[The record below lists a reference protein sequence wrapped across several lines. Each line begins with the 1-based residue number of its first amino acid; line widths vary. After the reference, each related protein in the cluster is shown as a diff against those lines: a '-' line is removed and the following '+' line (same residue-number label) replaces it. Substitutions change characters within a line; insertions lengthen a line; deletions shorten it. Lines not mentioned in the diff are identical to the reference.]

1 VTWEVEEASG
11 SAADFHAR
19 AVPDPPRRVA
29 WVLEV
34 DRPALVLG
42 STQSPSVADAA
53 ACAAAGV
60 EVVQRRSGGGAVLL
74 EPGGAA
80 WVDLVVPRDD
90 PLWDDD
96 VGRAAHWVG
105 EAWTAALGM
114 GGTAVHRGP
123 LVRTRWSDL
132 VCFAGLGPGEVT
144 VAGGAKVVGIS
155 QRRARAAARF
165 QCVAVGE
172 WVPSRVLALLELA
185 GDDRDRAAADLAGA
199 AAGVDVAGLPDRL
212 VANLPQ

>member
-1 VTWEVEEASG
+1 VSWEVEEATG

-19 AVPDPPRRVA
+19 AVPDPPRRLA
-29 WVLEV
+29 WMLAV

-42 STQSPSVADAA
+42 STQSASVADAA
-53 ACAAAGV
+53 ACEAAGV
-60 EVVQRRSGGGAVLL
+60 EVVHRRSGGGAVLL

-105 EAWTAALGM
+105 GAWAAALGLQ
-114 GGTAVHRGP
+114 GSAVHRGP
-123 LVRTRWSDL
+123 LVRTPWSDL

-144 VAGGAKVVGIS
+144 SAGGAKVVGIS
-155 QRRARAAARF
+155 QRRTRAAARF
-165 QCVAVGE
+165 QCVALGE
-172 WVPSRVLALLELA
+172 WVPSRVLALLDLP
-185 GDDRDRAAADLAGA
+185 GDDRRRAAADLAGA
-199 AAGVDVAGLPDRL
+199 ATGVDVAGLPDRV
-212 VANLPQ
+212 VANLPS